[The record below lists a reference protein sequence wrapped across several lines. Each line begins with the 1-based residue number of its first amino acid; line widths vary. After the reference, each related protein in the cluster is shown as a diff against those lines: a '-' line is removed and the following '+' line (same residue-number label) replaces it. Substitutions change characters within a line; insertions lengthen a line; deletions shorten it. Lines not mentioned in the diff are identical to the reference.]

1 MVNNKQRT
9 ATVLLSLMCFHP
21 LVSCERR
28 DLTYYEVS
36 EITLT
41 ADWNDSGLDDK
52 EQKYGATAV
61 FYPRNG
67 GEPKIFMMG
76 DRSGD
81 AVRLPMGV
89 YDIIVFN
96 RSFNDF
102 SNIAFRGNSYE
113 TLEAYA
119 RKVETR
125 VDKKT
130 RVETRT
136 IISSP
141 DELAA
146 ATLKGFT
153 VTEDM
158 LGNYSQTTYGR
169 TAPSRSSEETPDGLY
184 HLHFVPKKL
193 TREVSAVLHIE
204 GLNNIR
210 SATCR
215 LGGVAESIFLATGKT
230 SANTVTQ
237 EFTPSNPEFS
247 PGSPFNGTLS
257 CEFEIFGLNVIDN
270 NNLHL
275 DALLVDGKTEFEGD
289 CTNVKITENDDGTG
303 SVTLILEAST
313 EKVPDVKPEGG
324 AGSGFD
330 VDVDGWGNEINTDIP
345 IN

>member
-1 MVNNKQRT
+1 MSDKWLITSSGQ
-9 ATVLLSLMCFHP
+9 LLFFCLLCVSIL

-125 VDKKT
+125 VDTKT

-141 DELAA
+141 MNWRQPRWKVSLLRKICWEIIARPPTGGRLLHARRKRRRTD
-146 ATLKGFT
+146 FT
-153 VTEDM
+153 TFI
-158 LGNYSQTTYGR
+158 SFR
-169 TAPSRSSEETPDGLY
+169 KS
-184 HLHFVPKKL
+184 
-193 TREVSAVLHIE
+193 
-204 GLNNIR
+204 
-210 SATCR
+210 
-215 LGGVAESIFLATGKT
+215 
-230 SANTVTQ
+230 
-237 EFTPSNPEFS
+237 
-247 PGSPFNGTLS
+247 
-257 CEFEIFGLNVIDN
+257 
-270 NNLHL
+270 
-275 DALLVDGKTEFEGD
+275 
-289 CTNVKITENDDGTG
+289 
-303 SVTLILEAST
+303 
-313 EKVPDVKPEGG
+313 
-324 AGSGFD
+324 
-330 VDVDGWGNEINTDIP
+330 
-345 IN
+345 

>member
-1 MVNNKQRT
+1 MSDKWLITSNGQ
-9 ATVLLSLMCFHP
+9 LLFFCLLCVSIL

-125 VDKKT
+125 PLGLPFQTAALHT
-130 RVETRT
+130 RLL
-136 IISSP
+136 P
-141 DELAA
+141 
-146 ATLKGFT
+146 
-153 VTEDM
+153 
-158 LGNYSQTTYGR
+158 
-169 TAPSRSSEETPDGLY
+169 
-184 HLHFVPKKL
+184 
-193 TREVSAVLHIE
+193 AV
-204 GLNNIR
+204 
-210 SATCR
+210 
-215 LGGVAESIFLATGKT
+215 KT
-230 SANTVTQ
+230 SLLHPVYSRPPVYQNVWRQSFLESA
-237 EFTPSNPEFS
+237 SK
-247 PGSPFNGTLS
+247 GTSL
-257 CEFEIFGLNVIDN
+257 F
-270 NNLHL
+270 
-275 DALLVDGKTEFEGD
+275 LLKF
-289 CTNVKITENDDGTG
+289 
-303 SVTLILEAST
+303 
-313 EKVPDVKPEGG
+313 
-324 AGSGFD
+324 
-330 VDVDGWGNEINTDIP
+330 
-345 IN
+345 

>member
-1 MVNNKQRT
+1 MSDKWLITSSGQ
-9 ATVLLSLMCFHP
+9 LLFFCLLCVSIL

-52 EQKYGATAV
+52 EQKYGATVV

-136 IISSP
+136 IIRKICWEIIARP
-141 DELAA
+141 PTGGRLLHARRKRRRTD
-146 ATLKGFT
+146 FT
-153 VTEDM
+153 TFI
-158 LGNYSQTTYGR
+158 SFR
-169 TAPSRSSEETPDGLY
+169 KS
-184 HLHFVPKKL
+184 
-193 TREVSAVLHIE
+193 
-204 GLNNIR
+204 
-210 SATCR
+210 
-215 LGGVAESIFLATGKT
+215 
-230 SANTVTQ
+230 
-237 EFTPSNPEFS
+237 
-247 PGSPFNGTLS
+247 
-257 CEFEIFGLNVIDN
+257 
-270 NNLHL
+270 
-275 DALLVDGKTEFEGD
+275 
-289 CTNVKITENDDGTG
+289 
-303 SVTLILEAST
+303 
-313 EKVPDVKPEGG
+313 
-324 AGSGFD
+324 
-330 VDVDGWGNEINTDIP
+330 
-345 IN
+345 

>member
-1 MVNNKQRT
+1 MSDKWLITSSGQ
-9 ATVLLSLMCFHP
+9 LLFFCLLCVSIL

-146 ATLKGFT
+146 ATLEGFT

-158 LGNYSQTTYGR
+158 LVNLVISQK
-169 TAPSRSSEETPDGLY
+169 S
-184 HLHFVPKKL
+184 
-193 TREVSAVLHIE
+193 
-204 GLNNIR
+204 
-210 SATCR
+210 
-215 LGGVAESIFLATGKT
+215 
-230 SANTVTQ
+230 
-237 EFTPSNPEFS
+237 
-247 PGSPFNGTLS
+247 TL
-257 CEFEIFGLNVIDN
+257 
-270 NNLHL
+270 
-275 DALLVDGKTEFEGD
+275 
-289 CTNVKITENDDGTG
+289 
-303 SVTLILEAST
+303 
-313 EKVPDVKPEGG
+313 
-324 AGSGFD
+324 
-330 VDVDGWGNEINTDIP
+330 
-345 IN
+345 

>member
-1 MVNNKQRT
+1 MSDKWLITSSGQ
-9 ATVLLSLMCFHP
+9 LLFFCLLCVSIL

-125 VDKKT
+125 VDTKT

-141 DELAA
+141 DS
-146 ATLKGFT
+146 TLLT
-153 VTEDM
+153 R
-158 LGNYSQTTYGR
+158 GR
-169 TAPSRSSEETPDGLY
+169 TFTRSFSVSSRA
-184 HLHFVPKKL
+184 HLK
-193 TREVSAVLHIE
+193 
-204 GLNNIR
+204 
-210 SATCR
+210 
-215 LGGVAESIFLATGKT
+215 FL
-230 SANTVTQ
+230 
-237 EFTPSNPEFS
+237 
-247 PGSPFNGTLS
+247 
-257 CEFEIFGLNVIDN
+257 FG
-270 NNLHL
+270 H
-275 DALLVDGKTEFEGD
+275 A
-289 CTNVKITENDDGTG
+289 
-303 SVTLILEAST
+303 
-313 EKVPDVKPEGG
+313 
-324 AGSGFD
+324 
-330 VDVDGWGNEINTDIP
+330 
-345 IN
+345 

>member
-1 MVNNKQRT
+1 MSDKWLITSNGQ
-9 ATVLLSLMCFHP
+9 LLFFCLLCVSIL

-136 IISSP
+136 IIPHPMNWRQPRWKVSLLRKICWEIIARP
-141 DELAA
+141 PTGGRLLHVRRKRRRTD
-146 ATLKGFT
+146 FT
-153 VTEDM
+153 TFI
-158 LGNYSQTTYGR
+158 SFR
-169 TAPSRSSEETPDGLY
+169 KS
-184 HLHFVPKKL
+184 
-193 TREVSAVLHIE
+193 
-204 GLNNIR
+204 
-210 SATCR
+210 
-215 LGGVAESIFLATGKT
+215 
-230 SANTVTQ
+230 
-237 EFTPSNPEFS
+237 
-247 PGSPFNGTLS
+247 
-257 CEFEIFGLNVIDN
+257 
-270 NNLHL
+270 
-275 DALLVDGKTEFEGD
+275 
-289 CTNVKITENDDGTG
+289 
-303 SVTLILEAST
+303 
-313 EKVPDVKPEGG
+313 
-324 AGSGFD
+324 
-330 VDVDGWGNEINTDIP
+330 
-345 IN
+345 

>member
-1 MVNNKQRT
+1 MSDKWLITSNGQ
-9 ATVLLSLMCFHP
+9 LLFFCLLCVSIL

-146 ATLKGFT
+146 ATLKGSLLRKICWEIIARPPTGGRLLHVRRKRRRTDFT
-153 VTEDM
+153 TFI
-158 LGNYSQTTYGR
+158 SFR
-169 TAPSRSSEETPDGLY
+169 KS
-184 HLHFVPKKL
+184 
-193 TREVSAVLHIE
+193 
-204 GLNNIR
+204 
-210 SATCR
+210 
-215 LGGVAESIFLATGKT
+215 
-230 SANTVTQ
+230 
-237 EFTPSNPEFS
+237 
-247 PGSPFNGTLS
+247 
-257 CEFEIFGLNVIDN
+257 
-270 NNLHL
+270 
-275 DALLVDGKTEFEGD
+275 
-289 CTNVKITENDDGTG
+289 
-303 SVTLILEAST
+303 
-313 EKVPDVKPEGG
+313 
-324 AGSGFD
+324 
-330 VDVDGWGNEINTDIP
+330 
-345 IN
+345 